1 MKKYTIFL
9 IAFLFVACSNDEET
23 LPVIAAK
30 YSNLH
35 APQSGGQGQPIS
47 GPFTKFS
54 FESGEVTEGNDW
66 DIAFRG
72 TTILVNGGTEVGLGE
87 EPARSGEAEAAVAE
101 GTFSSV
107 IGADGLVF
115 EQDGSNGTAIKAGS
129 GNGWY
134 VYNPQVMSITP
145 IPGKIFVF
153 KTNNG
158 HYAKVEFLSYYKDG
172 VIPPD
177 PVQSLR
183 AARYYTFNYVYN
195 PNKGETSLK

>member
-35 APQSGGQGQPIS
+35 APQNGGQGQPIS

-72 TTILVNGGTEVGLGE
+72 TTSFSKWWYGS
-87 EPARSGEAEAAVAE
+87 RS
-101 GTFSSV
+101 
-107 IGADGLVF
+107 
-115 EQDGSNGTAIKAGS
+115 
-129 GNGWY
+129 WR
-134 VYNPQVMSITP
+134 
-145 IPGKIFVF
+145 
-153 KTNNG
+153 
-158 HYAKVEFLSYYKDG
+158 
-172 VIPPD
+172 
-177 PVQSLR
+177 R
-183 AARYYTFNYVYN
+183 ACEIWR
-195 PNKGETSLK
+195 SCCC

>member
-72 TTILVNGGTEVGLGE
+72 TTILVNGGTEVGLGD
-87 EPARSGEAEAAVAE
+87 EPARTGQASAASVD
-101 GTFSSV
+101 GVFSSV
-107 IGADGLVF
+107 ISADGLSF
-115 EQDGSNGTAIKAGS
+115 SQDSVSGTAIATGS

-134 VYNPQVMSITP
+134 LYNPQIMVISP
-145 IPGKIFVF
+145 IPGKVFVF
-153 KTNNG
+153 ETNNG
-158 HYAKVEFLSYYKDG
+158 HYAKVEFLSYYKDS
-172 VIPPD
+172 PANPNAFQD
-177 PVQSLR
+177 ES
-183 AARYYTFNYVYN
+183 RYYTFNYIYN
-195 PNKGETSLK
+195 PNKGETSLE

>member
-1 MKKYTIFL
+1 M
-9 IAFLFVACSNDEET
+9 
-23 LPVIAAK
+23 
-30 YSNLH
+30 
-35 APQSGGQGQPIS
+35 
-47 GPFTKFS
+47 
-54 FESGEVTEGNDW
+54 
-66 DIAFRG
+66 
-72 TTILVNGGTEVGLGE
+72 EVGLGE
-87 EPARSGEAEAAVAE
+87 EPARSGEAAAAVAE

-107 IGADGLVF
+107 TGADGLVF

-195 PNKGETSLK
+195 PNKGETSLQ

>member
-72 TTILVNGGTEVGLGE
+72 TTILVNGGTEVGLGD
-87 EPARSGEAEAAVAE
+87 EPARTGQGSAASVD
-101 GTFSSV
+101 GVFSSV
-107 IGADGLVF
+107 ISADGLSF
-115 EQDGSNGTAIKAGS
+115 SQDSASGTAIATGS

-134 VYNPQVMSITP
+134 LYNPQIMVISP
-145 IPGKIFVF
+145 IPGKVFVF
-153 KTNNG
+153 ETNNG
-158 HYAKVEFLSYYKDG
+158 HYAKVEFLSYYKDS
-172 VIPPD
+172 
-177 PVQSLR
+177 PVNPNAFQDEP
-183 AARYYTFNYVYN
+183 RYYTFNYVYN
-195 PNKGETSLK
+195 PNKGETSLE

>member
-35 APQSGGQGQPIS
+35 APQNGGQGQPIS

-72 TTILVNGGTEVGLGE
+72 TTILVNGGTEVGLGD
-87 EPARSGEAEAAVAE
+87 EPARNGQASAASVD
-101 GTFSSV
+101 GVFSSV
-107 IGADGLVF
+107 ISADGLSF
-115 EQDGSNGTAIKAGS
+115 SQDSASGTAIATGS

-134 VYNPQVMSITP
+134 LYNPQIMVISP
-145 IPGKIFVF
+145 IPGKVFVF
-153 KTNNG
+153 ETNNG
-158 HYAKVEFLSYYKDG
+158 HYAKVEFLSYYKDS
-172 VIPPD
+172 PANPNAFQD
-177 PVQSLR
+177 ES
-183 AARYYTFNYVYN
+183 RYYTFNYIYN
-195 PNKGETSLK
+195 PNKGETSLE

>member
-87 EPARSGEAEAAVAE
+87 EPARSGEAAAASVD
-101 GTFSSV
+101 GVFSSV
-107 IGADGLVF
+107 ISADGLSF
-115 EQDGSNGTAIKAGS
+115 SQDSASGTAIATGS

-134 VYNPQVMSITP
+134 LYNPQIMVISP
-145 IPGKIFVF
+145 IPGKVFVF
-153 KTNNG
+153 ETNNG
-158 HYAKVEFLSYYKDG
+158 HYAKVEFLSYYKDS
-172 VIPPD
+172 PANPNAFQD
-177 PVQSLR
+177 ES
-183 AARYYTFNYVYN
+183 RYYTFNYIYN
-195 PNKGETSLK
+195 PNKGETSLE